1 MSQSGFIAAL
11 LLAAFVLF
19 LAARNRLGFYTAVLW
34 GDTGKAIN
42 HPATKDTGGGSTVG
56 DVLSTAGT
64 VASVAAVL

>member
-34 GDTGKAIN
+34 GDTGKAVN
-42 HPATKDTGGGSTVG
+42 HPATKDTGGSTVG
-56 DVLSTAGT
+56 DIASAANTA
-64 VASVAAVL
+64 ASVAAVL